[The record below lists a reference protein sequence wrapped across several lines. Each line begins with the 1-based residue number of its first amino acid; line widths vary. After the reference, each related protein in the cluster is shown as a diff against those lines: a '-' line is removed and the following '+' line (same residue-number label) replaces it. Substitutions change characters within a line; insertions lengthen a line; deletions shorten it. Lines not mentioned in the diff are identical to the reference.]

1 MTLETKVQEH
11 SFKEHAAGSR
21 LGVHYFANT
30 AHYHATDLRTWLP
43 KLRSLGAKWTLL
55 PVTAE
60 RAIPEDFI
68 VSLLQ
73 AGVEPILHFQLPLD
87 NSANP
92 DELQT
97 LFEAYAGYGVRYVVL
112 FDRPNLR
119 SRWPRSGWTQR
130 GLVNRFLQLF
140 QPAAY
145 AAIDAGLTPV
155 FPALEPGG
163 DYWDTAFLRSAL
175 EAMEASGEE
184 ILLDKLA
191 IAAYAWAGDKPLSWG
206 EGGPERWP
214 ATLPYATPENSQDQR
229 GFHIFDWYNAVSTA
243 AIGREL
249 PLLILAA
256 GVQASGKAD
265 AARMREIA
273 AALDN
278 LPANVIAANL
288 WLLAAEAGA
297 PEAEQAFFTA
307 SGDANEVAQAWL
319 GETPVAAA
327 GSEPELIVVDEQM
340 AYEEPVTRAHS
351 VVEIEDTPLTGAR
364 PIRHYLLLPNSSEW
378 SLDRAKDF
386 IAKFQPTIGYSVQ
399 EAKHAQRVT
408 LAGGLQ
414 SFSDDLIRAL
424 IQAGCQVENLNA

>member
-11 SFKEHAAGSR
+11 SFKAPAAGDR
-21 LGVHYFANT
+21 FGMHYFANT
-30 AHYHATDLRTWLP
+30 THYHAADLRTWLP
-43 KLRSLGAKWTLL
+43 KLRSLGAKWVVL
-55 PVTAE
+55 PVTPD
-60 RAIPEDFI
+60 RNIPEDFVI
-68 VSLLQ
+68 SLLQ
-73 AGVEPILHFQLPLD
+73 AGIEPILHVQLSLEK
-87 NSANP
+87 SAKTE
-92 DELQT
+92 DLQT
-97 LFEAYAGYGVRYVVL
+97 LFEAYANYGVRYVVL

-130 GLVNRFLQLF
+130 GLVSRFLELF

-175 EAMEASGEE
+175 EAMEQNGED

-191 IAAYAWAGDKPLSWG
+191 LAAYAWAGDKPLTWG

-229 GFHIFDWYNAVSTA
+229 GFRIFDWYNAVSAA

-249 PLLILAA
+249 PLIVLAA
-256 GVQASGKAD
+256 GVQPNGAAD
-265 AARMREIA
+265 AARMQEIA
-273 AALDN
+273 KEIDN
-278 LPANVIAANL
+278 LPANVVAANM
-288 WLLAAEAGA
+288 WVLAADAGA
-297 PEAEQAFFTA
+297 PEAAAAWFDA
-307 SGDANEVAQAWL
+307 SGEPNAVAEAWL
-319 GETPVAAA
+319 GHTPAAA
-327 GSEPELIVVDEQM
+327 VEPELTVVEEQFSF
-340 AYEEPVTRAHS
+340 EEPATRAHS
-351 VVEIEDTPLTGAR
+351 LPIVEDAPVTGAR
-364 PIRHYLLLPNSSEW
+364 PIRHYLLLPNSAEW

-386 IAKFQPTIGYSVQ
+386 IAKYQPTIGYSVQ

>member
-11 SFKEHAAGSR
+11 SFNEHAAGSR
-21 LGVHYFANT
+21 MGMHYFANT
-30 AHYHATDLRTWLP
+30 AHYHAADLRTWLP
-43 KLRSLGAKWTLL
+43 KLRSLGAKWVVL
-55 PVTAE
+55 PVTPD
-60 RAIPEDFI
+60 RNIPEDFI
-68 VSLLQ
+68 INLLQ
-73 AGVEPILHFQLPLD
+73 AGIEPILHVQLSLEKVAKVD
-87 NSANP
+87 
-92 DELQT
+92 DLQT
-97 LFEAYAGYGVRYVVL
+97 LFEAYANYGVRYVVL

-130 GLVNRFLQLF
+130 GLVARFLDLF
-140 QPAAY
+140 KPAAY

-175 EAMEASGEE
+175 EALETDGED

-191 IAAYAWAGDKPLSWG
+191 LAAYAWAGDKPLTWG

-243 AIGREL
+243 AIGRQL
-249 PLLILAA
+249 PVIILAA
-256 GVQASGKAD
+256 GTQAGGKAD
-265 AARMREIA
+265 PARTREIA
-273 AALDN
+273 AAFDK

-288 WLLAAEAGA
+288 WLLAADAGA

-307 SGDANEVAQAWL
+307 AGDANEIAQAWL
-319 GETPVAAA
+319 GETPLAQTAA
-327 GSEPELIVVDEQM
+327 EPELTVADEQL
-340 AYEEPVTRAHS
+340 AYEEPITRAHAIPD
-351 VVEIEDTPLTGAR
+351 IEDAIPSGTR